1 MGYHGKAVGAAV
13 RTPAIDELAL
23 AGVRLEQYYVVQLCS
38 PTRTSLLSGR
48 YPYNIGMN
56 EEVIVDGHPSCM
68 PTTVATLADRLS
80 ASGWATSAYG
90 KWDAGMTSWGCTPT
104 CRGFDHFYGFYNAF
118 NDYFTHH
125 VGAGLDFRDDVT
137 PVTDQT
143 GHYACAT
150 DPAGHYRCHNDS
162 AHYFTEIVTANA
174 IGWLEAA
181 VAANASASTFAYL
194 GAQVCRFASVVPT
207 HAPAVHRCDC
217 CACAIHRGECS

>member
-23 AGVRLEQYYVVQLCS
+23 SGVRLEQYYVVQLCS

-90 KWDAGMTSWGCTPT
+90 KWDAGMTSW
-104 CRGFDHFYGFYNAF
+104 
-118 NDYFTHH
+118 
-125 VGAGLDFRDDVT
+125 AGLQNLRAENGF
-137 PVTDQT
+137 
-143 GHYACAT
+143 
-150 DPAGHYRCHNDS
+150 
-162 AHYFTEIVTANA
+162 
-174 IGWLEAA
+174 
-181 VAANASASTFAYL
+181 
-194 GAQVCRFASVVPT
+194 
-207 HAPAVHRCDC
+207 
-217 CACAIHRGECS
+217 